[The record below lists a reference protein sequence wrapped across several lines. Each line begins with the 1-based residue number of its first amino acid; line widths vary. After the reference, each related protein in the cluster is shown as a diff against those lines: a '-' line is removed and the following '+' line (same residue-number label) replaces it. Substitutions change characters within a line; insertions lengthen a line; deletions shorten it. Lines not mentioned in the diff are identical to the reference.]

1 MRPRCRESKYRGTQ
15 CLTLLAHWAHEVPNS
30 PPRERLLAHI
40 REDPALAE
48 RTKLALL
55 EPLSQL
61 YGNGASVA
69 PGGVLEAANQASSQ
83 FARYYHHSAPFD
95 REVLAD
101 LWNRCETDSGLPRRC
116 RRARARAERTL
127 GKL

>member
-1 MRPRCRESKYRGTQ
+1 V
-15 CLTLLAHWAHEVPNS
+15 LA
-30 PPRERLLAHI
+30 LI
-40 REDPALAE
+40 RRKPTLAE
-48 RTKLALL
+48 RTKLELL

-61 YGNGASVA
+61 YGNGGLVA
-69 PGGVLEAANQASSQ
+69 PGGVLEAANQASIQ

-101 LWNRCETDSGLPRRC
+101 LWSRCETDSGLPRRC